1 MNMVGPEQ
9 LIIPILSDLYQW
21 GKSYV
26 QKLRKPGMYEVM
38 NYESAL
44 EILDP
49 KGKQAIF
56 RKVEELKFLQ
66 DNVIA
71 IQDQAWG
78 DGEILDDYQCSPGFP
93 VDFYRSG
100 HKTHVLIS
108 LRDVKQKRDQVKK
121 NIQWNIRNGFLKSNG
136 YWATDINH
144 YTRKMKV
151 TILFPKERPP
161 IRVVMVESNR
171 KKSKELQKDAL
182 THLPDKRWQVTWE
195 KSNPSMNEHYI
206 LKWEW

>member
-56 RKVEELKFLQ
+56 RKVEDLKFLQ